1 MLLALL
7 LLLIGL
13 VAGLARGGRVA
24 GDPGI
29 APTLLHPSG
38 AAS

>member
-1 MLLALL
+1 
-7 LLLIGL
+7 
-13 VAGLARGGRVA
+13 VPAGRLCLWLRPAGRVA